1 MLEDLKP
8 ILNDLGEKLD
18 QMRISL
24 EIPAKE
30 EKIAELEYKM
40 GEPSFWDDAAA
51 AQKLNQEL
59 ADLKGGV
66 DTYRDLMAKYEDAE
80 TLYEMGIEENDASM
94 EADIRAELTLIAEG
108 LETLQLEVLL
118 SGEYD
123 ANDAILTLHAGAG
136 GTEAQDWTQML
147 LRMYGRWAERH
158 GFTVDT
164 ADLQPGDEAGV
175 KSATL
180 FIKGHNAYGFL
191 KSEKGVHRLVRISPF
206 DSQAR
211 RHTSFSACDVMPEID
226 DAVEVPINMDDVRVD
241 YFRASGAGGQHINK
255 TSSAVRMTHEPTG
268 IVVQCQNERS
278 QLQNKEQC
286 LKMLRAKLFELE
298 QEKKEEEIAKLEGVQ
313 QKIEWGSQ
321 IRSYVFQPYTM
332 VKDVRTN
339 AETGNVQA
347 VMDGDIDPFIR
358 AYLNAKAN
366 HEI

>member
-94 EADIRAELTLIAEG
+94 EADIRAELTLISEG

-321 IRSYVFQPYTM
+321 IRACQCQPYTM

>member
-40 GEPSFWDDAAA
+40 SDPSFWDDAAA

-59 ADLKGGV
+59 AALKGGV

-80 TLYEMGIEENDASM
+80 TLYEMGIEESDPTM
-94 EADIRAELTLIAEG
+94 EGDIRTELTLIADG

-118 SGEYD
+118 SGDYD

-158 GFTVDT
+158 GFTVET

-286 LKMLRAKLFELE
+286 LRMLRAKLFELE